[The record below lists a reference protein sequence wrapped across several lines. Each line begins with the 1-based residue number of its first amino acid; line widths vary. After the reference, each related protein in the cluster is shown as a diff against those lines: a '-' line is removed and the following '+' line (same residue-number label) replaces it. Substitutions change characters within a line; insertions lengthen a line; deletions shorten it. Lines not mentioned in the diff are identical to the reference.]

1 MGATLLTRDH
11 YFKMSTSADDEY
23 TTEHHKLLPEHSYD
37 NKPVN
42 VQNEAVVESNESG
55 TG

>member
-1 MGATLLTRDH
+1 
-11 YFKMSTSADDEY
+11 MSTSADEEY
-23 TTEHHKLLPEHSYD
+23 NEHHKLLPEHSYD

-42 VQNEAVVESNESG
+42 VQNESVVESNESG